1 MCAYHAQNSRKG
13 GEHIVDYG
21 KEKTDKRARG
31 VLPRDVCRLANDIIC
46 GHNARKAR
54 FQTSGL
60 EFDRRAIAAV
70 YAAMSSIGEDVS
82 DAAARK
88 HLQGKVFDSACRQI
102 PYEYMG
108 DCYCGRQKFYRYR
121 RELCR
126 RVAEEMEMI

>member
-1 MCAYHAQNSRKG
+1 MENKKAK
-13 GEHIVDYG
+13 
-21 KEKTDKRARG
+21 KRTRG
-31 VLPRDVCRLANDIIC
+31 PLPRDVCQMANEIIR
-46 GHNARKAR
+46 GYDARKAR
-54 FQTSGL
+54 FQVSGL

-70 YAAMSSIGEDVS
+70 RAAMSSIGADIS
-82 DAAARK
+82 DESARE
-88 HLQGKVFDSACRQI
+88 HIQSKVFDSACRKI